1 MAKTEEIAMEIISKA
16 GDARAKIAS
25 ALKSARRGNFG
36 EAEDSLKDAN
46 ALLIEAHQIQT
57 EQLLKKEA
65 EGQLEGPFNVLIS
78 HAQDYVMTGMA
89 MNEMAKEIV
98 NLYAKVRAA
107 K

>member
-1 MAKTEEIAMEIISKA
+1 MVQSTLSQLSMLTCLQKTI
-16 GDARAKIAS
+16 
-25 ALKSARRGNFG
+25 
-36 EAEDSLKDAN
+36 
-46 ALLIEAHQIQT
+46 QIQT